1 MRDIPNVLYV
11 LDIMTG
17 IRYPKHQIFRYRSM
31 LPSNPGLVG
40 LQPNL
45 LSPSIGTPMAPMAP
59 TSLMAPQ
66 GQ

>member
-1 MRDIPNVLYV
+1 MRRIPEVVYV

-17 IRYPKHQIFRYRSM
+17 IRYPKHQIFHYRSM
-31 LPSNPGLVG
+31 MPSTPGLMG
-40 LQPNL
+40 MQPNL
-45 LSPSIGTPMAPMAP
+45 LSPSIGAPMAPMAP